1 MICERKGLRSN
12 QNPVHPTKPQSKIR
26 KVLISDWNKTS
37 HAMDSETALAYLTLT
52 GQLSA
57 AVENAEMFKIV
68 ALMSLFNG
76 ARTQS
81 AADGELA
88 KESVPCP
95 ALVDL
100 FFTFRGPSNLTILPM
115 KHCIASTLCT
125 TAEIAH

>member
-1 MICERKGLRSN
+1 
-12 QNPVHPTKPQSKIR
+12 
-26 KVLISDWNKTS
+26 
-37 HAMDSETALAYLTLT
+37 MDSETALAYLTLT

-88 KESVPCP
+88 KESVPCGP
-95 ALVDL
+95 LSTYFSHFADL
-100 FFTFRGPSNLTILPM
+100 RN
-115 KHCIASTLCT
+115 
-125 TAEIAH
+125 